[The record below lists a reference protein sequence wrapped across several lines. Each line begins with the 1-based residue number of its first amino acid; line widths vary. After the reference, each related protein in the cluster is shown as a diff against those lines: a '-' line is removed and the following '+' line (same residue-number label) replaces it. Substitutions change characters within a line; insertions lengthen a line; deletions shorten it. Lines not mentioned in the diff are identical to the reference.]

1 MKLSAIQKLYRSC
14 RAQEQLIVDGAR
26 AWVSLDAKI
35 TRSSPTVAK
44 REASASPVELATRPP
59 ATMAAPA
66 AADSAAPVTPEV
78 LDRPPIRTAVRARPV
93 TAEPPRR
100 QAPPLV
106 SEHDFDSNVR
116 KPRYAFE
123 NVVGMADTK
132 QRLLRA
138 ARDILT
144 NNEGTDEP
152 RNGILLFGEPGNGK
166 TLFAEALAGELQV
179 PFLPIAFG
187 DTASKWINETPEKIK
202 AVFNTARRTGA
213 CVLLIDEIDS
223 FLKPRD
229 GSAQMHSMDRDV
241 VNTILTEIVSLRGSN
256 VILMAATNFMEQL
269 DTAGIREGRFDFK
282 IEIPPPDLKARIS
295 LIGHSILR
303 RLGPKTVDRVTV
315 EALAGRWEGFSASR
329 LGALGGQ
336 LREMR
341 LGGGFTGPVT
351 FEIAMRAM
359 RLLQGRRG
367 RLPENVKAVD
377 DIIMPADSRNVLH
390 DLAYRMRNVHRLEQ
404 IGGSLPR
411 GLLFYGPPGT
421 GKTQAALALAKA
433 SGYAFLKIT
442 GADLMTR
449 PDSWDRL
456 VQEAIDIRPVIVFID
471 EADDILVDRR
481 YSNIVSLTNKIL
493 TTLDGAGGRIRD
505 VIFVAATNHHDR
517 IDPAALRGGRF
528 SEKVR
533 FDVPERADL
542 EQYVT
547 ATLWKIATNR
557 YTLVSGTIRR
567 CIVELSGR
575 SIADADAVIAEGV
588 NRAATRA
595 IREDIAEIR
604 PADITA
610 AARSVFAT
618 KNAFD

>member
-1 MKLSAIQKLYRSC
+1 
-14 RAQEQLIVDGAR
+14 
-26 AWVSLDAKI
+26 
-35 TRSSPTVAK
+35 
-44 REASASPVELATRPP
+44 
-59 ATMAAPA
+59 
-66 AADSAAPVTPEV
+66 
-78 LDRPPIRTAVRARPV
+78 
-93 TAEPPRR
+93 
-100 QAPPLV
+100 
-106 SEHDFDSNVR
+106 
-116 KPRYAFE
+116 
-123 NVVGMADTK
+123 
-132 QRLLRA
+132 
-138 ARDILT
+138 
-144 NNEGTDEP
+144 
-152 RNGILLFGEPGNGK
+152 
-166 TLFAEALAGELQV
+166 
-179 PFLPIAFG
+179 
-187 DTASKWINETPEKIK
+187 
-202 AVFNTARRTGA
+202 
-213 CVLLIDEIDS
+213 
-223 FLKPRD
+223 
-229 GSAQMHSMDRDV
+229 
-241 VNTILTEIVSLRGSN
+241 
-256 VILMAATNFMEQL
+256 
-269 DTAGIREGRFDFK
+269 
-282 IEIPPPDLKARIS
+282 
-295 LIGHSILR
+295 
-303 RLGPKTVDRVTV
+303 
-315 EALAGRWEGFSASR
+315 
-329 LGALGGQ
+329 
-336 LREMR
+336 
-341 LGGGFTGPVT
+341 
-351 FEIAMRAM
+351 
-359 RLLQGRRG
+359 
-367 RLPENVKAVD
+367 
-377 DIIMPADSRNVLH
+377 
-390 DLAYRMRNVHRLEQ
+390 
-404 IGGSLPR
+404 
-411 GLLFYGPPGT
+411 
-421 GKTQAALALAKA
+421 
-433 SGYAFLKIT
+433 
-442 GADLMTR
+442 MTR